1 MAAVFIQKGDPMPGH
16 VYRITEVVGTSEVSI
31 AEAVKNAVRRAS
43 QTLKGL
49 EWFEVADTRGTIADG
64 SVNEFQV
71 TVRIGFRLLSE
82 DELRA

>member
-1 MAAVFIQKGDPMPGH
+1 MPGH

-49 EWFEVADTRGTIADG
+49 EWFEVSDTRGTIADG
-64 SVNEFQV
+64 AVNEFQV

-82 DELRA
+82 DELKA

>member
-1 MAAVFIQKGDPMPGH
+1 MPGH

-64 SVNEFQV
+64 AVNEFQV

-82 DELRA
+82 DELKA

>member
-1 MAAVFIQKGDPMPGH
+1 MPGH

>member
-1 MAAVFIQKGDPMPGH
+1 MPGH

-31 AEAVKNAVRRAS
+31 AEAVQNAVRRAS

-64 SVNEFQV
+64 RVNEFQV
-71 TVRIGFRLLSE
+71 TVRIGFRLLS
-82 DELRA
+82 DEELKA

>member
-1 MAAVFIQKGDPMPGH
+1 MPGH

-64 SVNEFQV
+64 SVHEFQV

-82 DELRA
+82 DELKA

>member
-1 MAAVFIQKGDPMPGH
+1 MPGH

-64 SVNEFQV
+64 NVNEFQV